1 MIMKQQFWQSKL
13 TAFDAEL
20 CKMVESLTERPCEPK
35 NGGTH
40 YFFEAD
46 YQKHN
51 TPEYILAIWDAI
63 EGRLGQRLISI
74 KDDADRHALFVR
86 VKFYKDG
93 CPDAAFIPK
102 IEQE

>member
-1 MIMKQQFWQSKL
+1 MEQNWHNKL

-20 CKMVESLTERPCEPK
+20 CKMVESLTGKPCEPK

-46 YQKHN
+46 YAGNNDPQ
-51 TPEYILAIWDAI
+51 YILAIWDAI
-63 EGRLGQRLISI
+63 EGRTGKRLISI
-74 KDDADRHALFVR
+74 KDEPDRHALFVR
-86 VKFYKDG
+86 VKFYKGG

-102 IEQE
+102 IEH

>member
-1 MIMKQQFWQSKL
+1 MMETWQNKL

-20 CKMVESLTERPCEPK
+20 CKMVGSVTGKPCEPK
-35 NGGTH
+35 NGGNH

-46 YQKHN
+46 YENHAN
-51 TPEYILAIWDAI
+51 EPDYILAIWDAI
-63 EGRLGQRLISI
+63 EGRTGKRLISI
-74 KDDADRHALFVR
+74 KDEPDRHAILVR